1 MAARAVSGMVLAGR
15 LPHTRRQPVTDKGV
29 DMHRRVTRLIDDQA
43 HWARPVG
50 DWNQRWIAA
59 AFARTRPAK
68 DLLNGVWLGHPV
80 HPAVTDVPVGALT
93 VGTML
98 DLAGYRRAA
107 DIAIATGVAG
117 MVASAVTGAADA
129 VDAYGR
135 PQVQATIHASIM
147 VGSLAACLASLG
159 LRAAGPALRPLAV
172 VLSMAGYAGVAAGSY
187 VGGEIA
193 YGSGNMVDRHA
204 WQRSGSGWRRLDVDD
219 VPEGQLVRSMAGA
232 DALVLYREGETI
244 HALDATCAHA
254 GGPLDKGSLEN
265 GCVQCPW
272 HGSRFRLEDGRVVRG
287 PSVYD
292 QPSYEVRRS
301 EAGLEA
307 RRRPRPAA

>member
-1 MAARAVSGMVLAGR
+1 MALRDR
-15 LPHTRRQPVTDKGV
+15 LPHTRRQRLTDKGV

-43 HWARPVG
+43 RWARPVG
-50 DWNQRWIAA
+50 EWNQRWIAA

-80 HPAVTDVPVGALT
+80 HPAVTDVPMGALT
-93 VGTML
+93 VGTVL
-98 DLAGYRRAA
+98 DLAGHRRAA

-117 MVASAVTGAADA
+117 MLASAATGAADA

-135 PQVQATIHASIM
+135 PQVHATVHASIM

-159 LRAAGPALRPLAV
+159 LRAASSGLRPLAV
-172 VLSMAGYAGVAAGSY
+172 VLSMAGAAGVAAGSY
-187 VGGEIA
+187 VGGELA

-204 WQRSGSGWRRLDVDD
+204 WQSGAARWRRLDVDD
-219 VPEGQLVRSMAGA
+219 VPAGQLVRAMAGP
-232 DALVLYREGETI
+232 DALVLYREGEAI
-244 HALDATCAHA
+244 HAMDATCAHA
-254 GGPLDKGSLEN
+254 GGPLDRGSVDD

-272 HGSRFRLEDGRVVRG
+272 HGSRFRLIDGRVVRG

-292 QPSYEVRRS
+292 QPAYEVRRS

-307 RRRPRPAA
+307 RRLPRPAA